1 MEQREKLN
9 ELGRKVLEA
18 SRTEILLEMRFLGP
32 ALGSLS
38 YRMDLSTHMV
48 GTDAAAIRFNPTFLT
63 QTYLEQPLRVNR
75 AYLHMLMHCLFRH
88 MFGASLPEHGEEA
101 LWDLASDIAA
111 ESVVDSLDYPCLRR
125 STSDL
130 REQTYE
136 KLHGE
141 LGVLTAEKIYHYLDA
156 HFLMTREEADAAW
169 ARARHILEEYEAG
182 GRAERGSAK
191 APSHC
196 SGCGETGMHCR
207 AECSGAKAPSAME
220 AVTGEAPSKAA
231 GQDAFEIATNDEN
244 VRGETEDVTQHR
256 PFQTEEK
263 AELFEKLRAE
273 FEVDDHQFWG
283 RPQQNKAGEDA
294 PALKQPN
301 IAVQRGSEREEQWEK
316 TARQVEAEVTAN
328 RLASAETGNFDRVLS
343 FSLRRRTSLT
353 EYLKKYTVLREEAQV
368 DPDSFDYG
376 MYYFGM
382 EMYGNM
388 PLIEENEFRESRRI
402 DELVI
407 AIDTSGS
414 TQARLVRLFLDE
426 VAGVLAAGEN
436 FFHRVHLHILECD
449 DRVQRDEVVTDMDQI
464 RRYAEGF
471 TVSGGF
477 GTDYRPVFQYVEE
490 LRRMG
495 ALRNLR
501 GLLYFTD
508 GYGIYPQHPTPYE
521 TAFVFLP
528 GSDSSADKVP
538 DWAVKIFL

>member
-38 YRMDLSTHMV
+38 YQMDLSTHTV

-63 QTYLEQPLRVNR
+63 QTYLEQPLRINR

-88 MFGASLPEHGEEA
+88 MFGAASPEHEETA

-125 STSDL
+125 SSREL

-141 LGVLTAEKIYHYLDA
+141 LGVLTAEKIYHYFDA
-156 HFLMTREEADAAW
+156 HFLMTKEEADEAW
-169 ARARHILEEYEAG
+169 TRARHILEEYGAATGKTAG
-182 GRAERGSAK
+182 
-191 APSHC
+191 
-196 SGCGETGMHCR
+196 
-207 AECSGAKAPSAME
+207 
-220 AVTGEAPSKAA
+220 AA
-231 GQDAFEIATNDEN
+231 GE
-244 VRGETEDVTQHR
+244 ETEDITRHR

-283 RPQQNKAGEDA
+283 RPQQQKTEADK
-294 PALKQPN
+294 PALKQPD
-301 IAVQRGSEREEQWEK
+301 IAVQRGSGREEQWEK

-426 VAGVLAAGEN
+426 IAGVLAAGEN

-449 DRVQRDEVVTDMDQI
+449 DRVQRDEVITDMAQI

-490 LRRMG
+490 LRRKG